1 MDIAYGNSV
10 KIRVEVLPVKKD
22 GSNVENTEM
31 MKISVRSLVE
41 FIFRSGDIDS
51 RRTGAREKQAME
63 AGSRIHRK
71 IQRQMGSG
79 YASEVSLKHLV
90 QLESCQLQV
99 EGRADGIFRE
109 KAEVYLEKI
118 LQMETYAA
126 PSEPGLESEVLFG
139 DNGGEKVSISEQ
151 SAGVK
156 QECVLSI
163 ERNLSANDAS
173 EKIKSV
179 ARILSDQH
187 LLAAVVAAEQESGKI
202 TEEKET
208 GQTKKKTLK
217 KSGRISDSFYL
228 SVIDEIKG
236 VYRSLR
242 NLKEPV
248 FVHKAQALCYAYIYA
263 LQNHQSMMGV
273 QITYC
278 HLETEEIRRFYEVYS
293 FETLQQWFTDL
304 VQTYGKWAE
313 LELQMQREM
322 RESLQGMEFPFPY
335 RPGQRKL
342 AVSVYRS
349 IMQKGELFIQAPTG
363 IGKTMSVLFPALKAM
378 GEGMGER
385 VFYLTAKT
393 ITRTVA
399 QEALKILRGQGL
411 KIHSVTITAK
421 DKICPMEERTCNPEL
436 CPRAKGHF
444 DRVNEALYDMITHVE
459 QMEREEI
466 LSYAERYEVCPF
478 EMNLDLSLWCQAI
491 VCDYNYVYDPNVY
504 LRRFFAEGVQ
514 GNYLFLVDEAHNLP
528 DRAREMYSATLVK
541 EEVLLAEKLL
551 KPVMQETVFDTSDAE
566 RAAGRAVKALRKLNK
581 MLLEKKKETE
591 QVLILEKSEIDR
603 ICDVTADVQDCMSSF
618 LEETRSPVEDEL
630 LDFYFAIRHFNAMYG
645 LLGDSYVTYC
655 SYAEGR
661 FFVRLL
667 CANPAEN
674 IHSCGE
680 RGLSTVYFSAT
691 MLPMHYY
698 KELLTTE
705 DKAFAVYVDSP
716 FDPSK
721 RLLAIADDVS
731 SLYSRRSV
739 RQYERVLEY
748 ILTAARVKTG
758 NYMVFFPSY
767 QYMMEVVKVL
777 QNRHG
782 VVLAADIADIV
793 GIAGKEA
800 VRRLSESGL
809 EKDLYRE
816 VIADTDIH
824 DFITNAENSRIS
836 IPELDIDL
844 LIQKQGM
851 RETDRDAFLREFA
864 ADEENHRSL
873 VGFCVIGG
881 IFSEGIDLI
890 GEKLIGTVIVG
901 TGLARISTEGEILK
915 NYFDSQGKPGYDYA
929 YRFPGI
935 NKVFQAA
942 GRVIRTAEDEG
953 IIVLLDNRLLLEN
966 HVKLFP
972 MDWANYQAVSLR
984 EIETVVRIFWE
995 GSKRRL

>member
-1 MDIAYGNSV
+1 M
-10 KIRVEVLPVKKD
+10 
-22 GSNVENTEM
+22 ENTET
-31 MKISVRSLVE
+31 MKISVRNLVE

-79 YASEVSLKHLV
+79 YTSEVSLKHLM
-90 QLESCQLQV
+90 QLEACKLQI

-109 KAEVYLEKI
+109 KPEVYLEKI
-118 LQMETYAA
+118 LQMEKYAA
-126 PSEPGLESEVLFG
+126 PSEPGLESEVLFSVENESG
-139 DNGGEKVSISEQ
+139 QKND
-151 SAGVK
+151 
-156 QECVLSI
+156 VLSGQKI
-163 ERNLSANDAS
+163 ESCLEALMD
-173 EKIKSV
+173 
-179 ARILSDQH
+179 
-187 LLAAVVAAEQESGKI
+187 LLLTQAEYDEHTDTQK
-202 TEEKET
+202 K
-208 GQTKKKTLK
+208 QKKKRKNLK
-217 KSGRISDSFYL
+217 KQDIC
-228 SVIDEIKG
+228 VIDEIKG

-263 LQNHQSMMGV
+263 LQNHQSLMGV

-293 FETLQQWFTDL
+293 FEVLEKWFTDL
-304 VQTYGKWAE
+304 AESYGRWAA

-322 RESLQGMEFPFPY
+322 RKSLQGMEFPFPY

-399 QEALKILRGQGL
+399 QEALKILQGQGL

-421 DKICPMEERTCNPEL
+421 DKICPMEERICNPEH

-459 QMEREEI
+459 QMEREQV
-466 LSYAERYEVCPF
+466 LAYAEQYEVCPF

-528 DRAREMYSATLVK
+528 DRAREMYSAVLMK
-541 EEVLLAEKLL
+541 EDVLLAEKLL
-551 KPVMQETVFDTSDAE
+551 KPVTQGAVFDTPEAG
-566 RAAGRAVKALRKLNK
+566 RAAGRTIKVLRKLNK
-581 MLLEKKKETE
+581 LLLEKKKETE
-591 QVLILEKSEIDR
+591 NVLLLEHAEIDR

-618 LEETRSPVEDEL
+618 LEETRSTAEDEL
-630 LDFYFAIRHFNAMYG
+630 LEFYFAVRHFNAMYG
-645 LLGDSYVTYC
+645 LLNDQYVTYC
-655 SYAEGR
+655 SYEEGR

-698 KELLTTE
+698 RELLTTNE
-705 DKAFAVYVDSP
+705 KAFAVYVDSP
-716 FDPSK
+716 FDPNR

-731 SLYSRRSV
+731 SLYTRRSV

-748 ILTAARVKTG
+748 ILTAAKVRQG

-767 QYMMEVVKVL
+767 QYMMEVISVL
-777 QNRHG
+777 RNRYAAE
-782 VVLAADIADIV
+782 LAGEERKMNLLEKSEYRISQAERKNIAHQISQAEQEQIEISAEESDKKLKDYTDRKDADSKKS
-793 GIAGKEA
+793 GNE
-800 VRRLSESGL
+800 RLSIS
-809 EKDLYRE
+809 DMQ
-816 VIADTDIH
+816 IDI
-824 DFITNAENSRIS
+824 
-836 IPELDIDL
+836 

-851 RETDRDAFLREFA
+851 READRDAFLQEFA
-864 ADEENHRSL
+864 ADTETDHSL
-873 VGFCVIGG
+873 IGFCVIGG

-890 GEKLIGTVIVG
+890 GEKLIGAFIVG
-901 TGLARISTEGEILK
+901 TGLARISTEGELLK
-915 NYFDSQGKPGYDYA
+915 NYFDSKGKPGYDYA

-953 IIVLLDNRLLLEN
+953 IIVLLDNRMLLEN
-966 HVKLFP
+966 HVRLFP
-972 MDWANYQAVSLR
+972 MDWANYQPVSLR
-984 EIETVVRIFWE
+984 EIETMVRRFWR
-995 GSKRRL
+995 SRDNQ